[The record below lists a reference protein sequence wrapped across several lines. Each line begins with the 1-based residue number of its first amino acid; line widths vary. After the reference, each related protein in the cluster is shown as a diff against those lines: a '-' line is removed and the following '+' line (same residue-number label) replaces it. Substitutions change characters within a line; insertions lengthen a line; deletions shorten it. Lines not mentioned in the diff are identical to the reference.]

1 MNKKKKR
8 KNMSKFKRFFLI
20 YSGILAAAMIIC
32 WSVLYV
38 FIKDYEQGRP
48 TYAMYKIQRSLLQI
62 MLKSFLT
69 TAV

>member
-8 KNMSKFKRFFLI
+8 KNMSKFKRFLLI

-48 TYAMYKIQRSLLQI
+48 TYAMVK
-62 MLKSFLT
+62 
-69 TAV
+69 

>member
-8 KNMSKFKRFFLI
+8 KNMSKFKRFLLI

-48 TYAMYKIQRSLLQI
+48 TYAMDKITKI